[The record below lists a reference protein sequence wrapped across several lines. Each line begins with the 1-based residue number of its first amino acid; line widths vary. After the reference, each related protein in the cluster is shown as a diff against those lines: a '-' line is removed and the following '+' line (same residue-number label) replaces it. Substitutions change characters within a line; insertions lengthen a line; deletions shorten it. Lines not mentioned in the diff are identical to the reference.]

1 MSAPR
6 PEARRRRRRGRV
18 RGLTI
23 APIVLAALATFDLI
37 GIVVGPGGPEVCPG
51 SGPALV
57 LGAAQYDGRPSPAFE
72 RRLASALEAY
82 RAGCVDR
89 IVVSGGSRPGD
100 RTSEG
105 EAGVAWLATHGVP
118 LDALTAEAHATN
130 TAENVR
136 LSLPALAG
144 GTVLL
149 VTDDLHGWRALLTA
163 RRHELRAQVRTVP
176 AGGDR
181 GGYLLRE
188 WAAVTATRLGLAP

>member
-1 MSAPR
+1 M
-6 PEARRRRRRGRV
+6 
-18 RGLTI
+18 I
-23 APIVLAALATFDLI
+23 APLVLAALATVDLI
-37 GIVVGPGGPEVCPG
+37 GIASGPGGPDVCPG
-51 SGPALV
+51 GGPALV

-72 RRLASALEAY
+72 RRLASALDAY

-105 EAGVAWLATHGVP
+105 EAGVAWLRARGVP
-118 LDALTAEAHATN
+118 PAASIAEPLATN

-136 LSLPALAG
+136 FALPELAG

-149 VTDDLHGWRALLTA
+149 VTDDLHGWRAVLTA
-163 RRHELRAQVRTVP
+163 RRHDLRAQVRSVP

-181 GGYLLRE
+181 RTYLLRE
-188 WAAVTATRLGLAP
+188 WVAVTATRLGLAP